1 MVVSRSE
8 HRPTVALLCGSGPRA
23 PRRSSERLLVCAV
36 PTQQRRWLGR
46 PLVGWPRERQQE
58 HEANDEAASIPVAD
72 GEQHERGR
80 TAGRRGTTEPI
91 FTTLAPPPRPTPRPS
106 LCSGPTAGDP
116 RRAARSQGQT
126 SLSGQT
132 RACGAARSS
141 ETGAA
146 ERGQGQP
153 SFSGNAR
160 PCGAARASATGA
172 AERGQGQTSLAGHT
186 RACAAARASESGAA
200 ERGHGTSFPGTR
212 PCGAARASASGA
224 GDPSGEQHHER
235 GRTADRRGTTK
246 PIFNHPGFAPT
257 THPTTERVRSG
268 PRAGG
273 LQELEEAATVHGR
286 WPSTTGI
293 GSVSRL
299 VATDTN
305 DRQRGAP
312 FFTTRAPALICGPT
326 SPTQPHALAHARHR
340 HLCMVA

>member
-1 MVVSRSE
+1 M
-8 HRPTVALLCGSGPRA
+8 
-23 PRRSSERLLVCAV
+23 
-36 PTQQRRWLGR
+36 
-46 PLVGWPRERQQE
+46 
-58 HEANDEAASIPVAD
+58 
-72 GEQHERGR
+72 
-80 TAGRRGTTEPI
+80 
-91 FTTLAPPPRPTPRPS
+91 
-106 LCSGPTAGDP
+106 
-116 RRAARSQGQT
+116 
-126 SLSGQT
+126 SGQT
-132 RACGAARSS
+132 RACAATQASETGAAAAERSQGTTSLSGLTWACGAARAS
-141 ETGAA
+141 ESGAA

-153 SFSGNAR
+153 SFSGNA
-160 PCGAARASATGA
+160 
-172 AERGQGQTSLAGHT
+172 
-186 RACAAARASESGAA
+186 
-200 ERGHGTSFPGTR
+200 R